1 MKIAHLNTERT
12 FRGGERQVYFL
23 IEGLIKK
30 GVESHLICNRHSKIK
45 EKTEKNLPEIPIY
58 EVEMKG
64 EFYPPAVFFIRSY
77 LKKHNIDILH
87 CHTSHAH
94 TIGYFATIGLKTKLL
109 VSRRVDFS
117 IHRKGIKYLSLIKYN
132 KMCDEIIS
140 ISKTIKNILI
150 NDGVYADR
158 IIPVYSG
165 VIPMQIMNRE
175 EYNYIFN
182 EFNISDKAIK
192 IVNVAALEAH
202 KGQEYLIKAYSEVVK
217 IFPETQLII
226 VGDGKLRNFL
236 RELSKK
242 LGIHEKVIF
251 TGFRNDVPAF
261 INVADVFVMSSLDE
275 GLCTSILDALTLN
288 KVVVATNAGGIPEI
302 IKDGETGFLA
312 EKGNVDSLAEKLIM
326 VIKNLDEYK
335 KKFSKGNEYIMN
347 NFSVERMINGN
358 FEVYKKML
366 NLNND

>member
-1 MKIAHLNTERT
+1 MNIAHLNTERT

-23 IEGLIKK
+23 IEGLLKK
-30 GVESHLICNRHSKIK
+30 GIKSHLICNKNSKIK
-45 EKTEKNLPEIPIY
+45 DKIRDNLPDIPIF

-64 EFYPPAVFFIRSY
+64 EFYPPAVFLIRSY
-77 LKKHNIDILH
+77 LKKNNIDILH

-94 TIGYFATIGLKTKLL
+94 TIGYFATLGLKTKLL

-117 IHRKGIKYLSLIKYN
+117 IHRKGVKFLSLFKYN

-140 ISKTIKNILI
+140 ISKTIKSILI
-150 NDGVYADR
+150 EDGVKKR

-165 VIPMQIMNRE
+165 VIPMPIMKKD
-175 EYNYIFN
+175 EYKYIFD
-182 EFNISDKAIK
+182 EFGILENSIK

-217 IFPETQLII
+217 RFPNSQLII
-226 VGDGKLRNFL
+226 VGDGKLKEHL
-236 RELSKK
+236 KELSREFN
-242 LGIHEKVIF
+242 IEKNVVF

-261 INVADVFVMSSLDE
+261 INAADIFVMSSLDE

-302 IKDGETGFLA
+302 IKDGITGFLV
-312 EKGNVDSLAEKLIM
+312 EKGNVKSLSEKLIK
-326 VIKNLDEYK
+326 VIENLDEYK
-335 KKFSKGNEYIMN
+335 EKFSNGRDYIME
-347 NFSVERMINGN
+347 NFSVEKMVNGN
-358 FEVYKKML
+358 YEVYKEML
-366 NLNND
+366 GK